1 MERIA
6 SLSKGTK
13 LMLASGS
20 LLFFDL
26 FFTWQ
31 NLRQQYGRY
40 DVTARLDGWDR
51 WGLLL
56 GLLTLAL
63 LTIVTLRETDVELS
77 PDVPWNRIV
86 LGLAAGMLVVAA
98 LKNLT
103 DADSAWASYL
113 GVVLAG
119 VALAGAYLER
129 DRPEPEVIEKPLS
142 EKWKPSPRASAGA
155 PPSGGSVGRVAADP
169 EPPAAEPARRW

>member
-6 SLSKGTK
+6 SLSTGTK

-26 FFTWQ
+26 FLTWQ
-31 NLRQQYGRY
+31 HLRQQYGRY
-40 DVTARLDGWDR
+40 DVTANLDGWDR

-63 LTIVTLRETDVELS
+63 LTIVVLRETEVELS
-77 PDVPWNRIV
+77 ADVPWNRIV
-86 LGLAAGMLVVAA
+86 LGLTTAMLVVAV

-113 GVVLAG
+113 GVLLAG
-119 VALAGAYLER
+119 VALVGAYFER
-129 DRPEPEVIEKPLS
+129 DRPEPEVVEKPLG
-142 EKWKPSPRASAGA
+142 EKWKPSVRTSAGQA
-155 PPSGGSVGRVAADP
+155 SSGNSAGRIAADA

>member
-26 FFTWQ
+26 FLTWQ
-31 NLRQQYGRY
+31 NLRQHYGRY
-40 DVTARLDGWDR
+40 DVTASLDGWDR

-119 VALAGAYLER
+119 VALVGAYLER
-129 DRPEPEVIEKPLS
+129 DRPEPEVVEKPLS

-155 PPSGGSVGRVAADP
+155 APSGDSVSRVTADP
-169 EPPAAEPARRW
+169 EPPTAEPARRW